1 MTSKNEIRNQQKLQQ
16 NMCMGGKKR
25 IREKNREQCIGR
37 QRREI
42 EKEKMGWNKVY
53 GLSSLLNISKHTQS

>member
-25 IREKNREQCIGR
+25 IREKKQRAMHWETEKRNREGKNGM
-37 QRREI
+37 E
-42 EKEKMGWNKVY
+42 
-53 GLSSLLNISKHTQS
+53 

>member
-25 IREKNREQCIGR
+25 IREKKTESNALGDREEK
-37 QRREI
+37 QRRKKWDGI
-42 EKEKMGWNKVY
+42 KYMDY
-53 GLSSLLNISKHTQS
+53 PLY